1 MASARSPVSQTFLM
15 PGSEGRDS
23 EGRAGS
29 VRGQS
34 QAQLDRSYLGDH
46 LAQTPRQQERSK
58 VGAGGGEVLP
68 RPHVVAVL
76 GAVPRVQKGQVT
88 TREPADLS
96 PSAPRLCMCFFAP
109 RSQWAGCGAPLG
121 PPCP

>member
-1 MASARSPVSQTFLM
+1 M
-15 PGSEGRDS
+15 PGSEGRDR

-29 VRGQS
+29 VRGRS
-34 QAQLDRSYLGDH
+34 QAQLDGLGDH

-58 VGAGGGEVLP
+58 VGAGAGEVLP

-76 GAVPRVQKGQVT
+76 GAVPSVQKRQVT
-88 TREPADLS
+88 TREPADRS
-96 PSAPRLCMCFFAP
+96 PSAPRLCMCLFAP
-109 RSQWAGCGAPLG
+109 RPQWAGCGAPLG